1 MKALQSRI
9 LPSEHSVLLPPQGL
23 LLPGALMTSFLLL
36 CRLHYLQDC
45 PFFILLGPVA
55 CHSPYCLRSFDTTV
69 LTPWNLPHFL
79 TASCL
84 PLSHLTCESP
94 YTSSVSLSW
103 ENSAS
108 VCHLAWWRHKG
119 TLIYYSLCEW
129 LALEHSFRE
138 QNEKSWPWPWTSVI
152 RGLWT
157 RLEPPLPSASTVTFD
172 SWFPDQ
178 DHHPATSDSSANS
191 IIPNACWICPPE

>member
-36 CRLHYLQDC
+36 RRLHYLQDC
-45 PFFILLGPVA
+45 PFFILGPVA
-55 CHSPYCLRSFDTTV
+55 CHSPYCLRSLDTTV
-69 LTPWNLPHFL
+69 LTPWNLPHSL
-79 TASCL
+79 TASRL

-108 VCHLAWWRHKG
+108 VCHLAWWGIKG
-119 TLIYYSLCEW
+119 HW
-129 LALEHSFRE
+129 LTIAYVS
-138 QNEKSWPWPWTSVI
+138 
-152 RGLWT
+152 G
-157 RLEPPLPSASTVTFD
+157 LPSSIPSEKRRRRAGLGLGLVWSGGSEPT
-172 SWFPDQ
+172 WNPRFPV
-178 DHHPATSDSSANS
+178 HPLSLLTTGSQIR
-191 IIPNACWICPPE
+191 IITLLLLIQVPIP